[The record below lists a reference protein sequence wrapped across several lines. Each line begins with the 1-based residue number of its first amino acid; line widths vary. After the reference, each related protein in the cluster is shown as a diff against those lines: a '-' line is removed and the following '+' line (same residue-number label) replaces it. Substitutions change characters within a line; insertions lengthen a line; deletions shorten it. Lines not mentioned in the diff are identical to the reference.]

1 MTDNQ
6 YIFFIG
12 GKDLEMET
20 IKQLLSAHNQP
31 YIDKNLGWGAK
42 LRLTK
47 RKSAGPPPTVKP
59 RSSLSWSKTANCP
72 KTP

>member
-31 YIDKNLGWGAK
+31 YIDKNLGWGRQNFG
-42 LRLTK
+42 LRSGNQPG
-47 RKSAGPPPTVKP
+47 R
-59 RSSLSWSKTANCP
+59 RRR
-72 KTP
+72 

>member
-42 LRLTK
+42 T
-47 RKSAGPPPTVKP
+47 SAYEAEISRAAADGKP

>member
-20 IKQLLSAHNQP
+20 IKQQLSAHNQP
-31 YIDKNLGWGAK
+31 YIDKNLGWGA
-42 LRLTK
+42 
-47 RKSAGPPPTVKP
+47 
-59 RSSLSWSKTANCP
+59 
-72 KTP
+72 

>member
-31 YIDKNLGWGAK
+31 YICL
-42 LRLTK
+42 LYT
-47 RKSAGPPPTVKP
+47 SPSP
-59 RSSLSWSKTANCP
+59 RD
-72 KTP
+72 

>member
-20 IKQLLSAHNQP
+20 IKQLLITSR
-31 YIDKNLGWGAK
+31 I
-42 LRLTK
+42 
-47 RKSAGPPPTVKP
+47 
-59 RSSLSWSKTANCP
+59 
-72 KTP
+72 